1 MRGKSPRS
9 RGFTLIELI
18 VTLLLVSVAAYALL
32 KMFADTLPRSPTPS
46 QVTQGAQ
53 LAQERMELILGQR
66 VVSGY
71 NAAQL
76 DPCKIGAPTI
86 CAGTLGS
93 LAFVVTSLGTGTALS
108 IPADPP
114 VAWNGNPVANFK
126 LVTVTVKLSGATLA
140 IENAVLAS
148 Y

>member
-1 MRGKSPRS
+1 VIPRGKSPRS

-18 VTLLLVSVAAYALL
+18 VTLVIVGIAAYALL

-46 QVTQGAQ
+46 QVTQAAQ

-66 VVSGY
+66 LASGY

-76 DPCKIGAPTI
+76 DPCKVGAPTI
-86 CAGTLGS
+86 CANTLG
-93 LAFVVTSLGTGTALS
+93 FNVTSAGTGTALS

-114 VAWNGNPVANFK
+114 VAWNGNPTANYK
-126 LVTVTVKLSGATLA
+126 LVTVTVKRGGSTLA